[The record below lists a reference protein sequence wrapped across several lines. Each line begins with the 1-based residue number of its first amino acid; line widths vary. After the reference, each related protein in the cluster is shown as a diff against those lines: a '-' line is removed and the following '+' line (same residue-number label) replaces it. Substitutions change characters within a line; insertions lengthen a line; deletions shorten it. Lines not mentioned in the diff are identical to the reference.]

1 MSTQDPIEQNIN
13 GVRQLVGS
21 GLNKVPFASESKEG
35 VTGEYIDELALDKS
49 DAELLSIA
57 NTLEANY
64 RGYEA
69 AIRIKQNANRKY
81 YQGAQRDGSST
92 TEEPISANL
101 LFEAVETF
109 LPAALAK
116 NPEPVVWSDETP
128 EGQKLADDTK
138 TMLQYHSD
146 TLVLRRKLQRM
157 TREWMFDYLGVI
169 KHGWDA
175 KMNDI
180 TSDVRDAK
188 NFVFDKRGYVDEDG
202 DFIGDLGERISV
214 SAQELADKF
223 PKFKDFVILQVDGKM
238 GTEVTYTE
246 WWSDEYLFYT
256 FKGKVLDKSKNPHY
270 LYGSNKKEI
279 DIDGTEIP
287 QEQPRNHFGRPK
299 KPYTFLAVFT
309 GGKQPHDITSLIEQ
323 NIPNQRR
330 ITRRTE
336 QLDFNLS
343 RANHSDVFSMENFNQ
358 ETATQAAT
366 GMAKGHPILVPKGK
380 PIGEAIA
387 RLNAPSVGADFFKE
401 LENSKADLRSIFGT
415 EGISSQK
422 PNENMTARGM
432 ILNQQ
437 FDNSRIGGGI
447 GDAIEQVAD
456 NIFNWW
462 TQLYHVYYDV
472 EHMASIMGQMRAVE
486 YSTIHAGKF
495 DRRLVVSVAP
505 DSMKSHDEI
514 TEMNQALS
522 LWEAGALD
530 PKTLLKRLNFP
541 DPQST
546 AESTVL
552 WLIDK
557 NAYLQLNFPE
567 LATKLAGI
575 AQQNQMA
582 QMGGAPGMP
591 GGNPTPSINPSI
603 GTPPE
608 PSLAVE
614 PASAALSN
622 VQLPQ

>member
-1 MSTQDPIEQNIN
+1 MSTQDPIEQNVN

-21 GLNKVPFASESKEG
+21 TLNKTPYATDLKEG
-35 VTGEYIDELALDKS
+35 VTGEQIDELELKKTDE
-49 DAELLSIA
+49 ELLSIA
-57 NTLEANY
+57 RSLEANY
-64 RGYEA
+64 RPYEA
-69 AIRIKQNANRKY
+69 KIRPKQDANRTY
-81 YQGAQRDGSST
+81 YKGAQRDGSSVV
-92 TEEPISANL
+92 EEPISANL

-138 TMLQYHSD
+138 TMLQYHAD

-157 TREWMFDYLGVI
+157 VREWMFDYLGVV
-169 KHGWDA
+169 KHGWNK

-180 TSDVRDAK
+180 DCDVRDAK
-188 NFVFDKRGYVDEDG
+188 NFVFDTRGYVDEDG
-202 DFIGDLGERISV
+202 DFVGNLGERISV
-214 SAQELADKF
+214 SARELADLF
-223 PKFKDFVILQVDGKM
+223 PKYKTFIVLQVDGKM

-246 WWSDEYLFYT
+246 WWTDDALFYT
-256 FKGKVLDKSKNPHY
+256 FKGVVLSKSKNPHY
-270 LYGSNKKEI
+270 LYENNKKEL
-279 DIDGTEIP
+279 DVDGVEIP
-287 QEQPRNHFGRPK
+287 QEKPRNHFGRPK

-343 RANHSDVFSMENFNQ
+343 RANFSDVFSMENFNQ
-358 ETATQAAT
+358 ETAKQAAT

-380 PIGEAIA
+380 PISEAIA
-387 RLNAPSVGADFFKE
+387 RLNAPAVGADFFKE
-401 LENSKADLRSIFGT
+401 LETSKADLRSIFGT

-422 PNENMTARGM
+422 PTENTTARGM

-437 FDNSRIGGGI
+437 FDNTRIGGGI

-462 TQLYHVYYDV
+462 VQLYHVYYDE

-486 YSTIHAGKF
+486 YSTIHASGF
-495 DRRLVVSVAP
+495 DRRLVISVAP

-514 TEMNQALS
+514 TEMNQALA

-541 DPQST
+541 DPQGTS
-546 AESTVL
+546 ESTVL

-567 LATKLAGI
+567 LAQKLAGLQ
-575 AQQNQMA
+575 AQQMA
-582 QMGGAPGMP
+582 MQGGPS
-591 GGNPTPSINPSI
+591 GNPTPSITPST
-603 GTPPE
+603 GM
-608 PSLAVE
+608 PSPTLATE
-614 PASAALSN
+614 PASASLSN